1 MSYKTDMGRVIG
13 LGSAKQGAEH
23 WFGERIKAAALI
35 PLTLA
40 FLCTVAPLIG
50 ASHAEVVATFQ
61 NPLRAILVILFLL
74 VTFKH
79 LEEGLQVVIEDYVHG
94 KAALL
99 TLLIVTKFGCWA
111 FGLAG
116 IFAVAKIAFSG

>member
-13 LGSAKQGAEH
+13 LGSARQGAAH
-23 WFGERIKAAALI
+23 WFGERLKAVALI

-40 FLCTVAPLIG
+40 FLLIVGPLIG
-50 ASHAEVVATFQ
+50 ESYETVVAAFQ
-61 NPLRAILVILFLL
+61 NPLKAILVILFLL

-94 KAALL
+94 KPALL
-99 TLLIVTKFGCWA
+99 TLLIGTKFLCWA

>member
-13 LGSAKQGAEH
+13 LGSAKTGAEH
-23 WFGERIKAAALI
+23 WLGERIKGLALI
-35 PLTLA
+35 PLTLG

-50 ASHAEVVATFQ
+50 ATHAEVVETFQ
-61 NPLRAILVILFLL
+61 SPIRAIIVIMFIL

-79 LEEGLQVVIEDYVHG
+79 LAEGLQVVIEDYVHG
-94 KAALL
+94 KPALL

-116 IFAVAKIAFSG
+116 VFAVAKIAFNG

>member
-23 WFGERIKAAALI
+23 WFGERLKAVALI
-35 PLTLA
+35 PLTLG
-40 FLCTVAPLIG
+40 FLCIVAPLIG
-50 ASHAEVVATFQ
+50 ESYETVVAGFQ
-61 NPLRAILVILFLL
+61 NPLKAITVILFLL

-99 TLLIVTKFGCWA
+99 TLLIATKLGCWA